1 MVKQSGESQTM
12 ENINLYSERFHPDY
26 SFGLSHEQVAS
37 RRNQG
42 LANGVEESG
51 TRTIGQIVR
60 SNLITP
66 FNILN
71 LILAAMIVMVG
82 SYKNLLFL
90 GVIVCNTLIGTI
102 QEIRAKKT
110 IDRLSLITAP
120 KAHVVRD
127 GKKEEIPVS
136 ELVLDDVMV
145 LETGNQVCADCIIL
159 NGECEVDESLLTGES
174 DPIPKQKGDSLLSGS
189 FLVGG
194 NCRAQVEHIGMENY
208 ASRIAG
214 SARYLKMPKSEILT
228 WVNRIIKI
236 TGFAILP
243 IGIMMF
249 YKQLVI
255 LKQALRPTVVGTV
268 AALIGMIP
276 EGLVLLT
283 SVVLAVG
290 VLRLSATKHWCRIF
304 IL

>member
-159 NGECEVDESLLTGES
+159 NGNVKWTNPFLPENQTQFQNRKATACSAAVSLWAATAELRWNTSEWKTTLPES
-174 DPIPKQKGDSLLSGS
+174 PAVP
-189 FLVGG
+189 
-194 NCRAQVEHIGMENY
+194 
-208 ASRIAG
+208 
-214 SARYLKMPKSEILT
+214 
-228 WVNRIIKI
+228 
-236 TGFAILP
+236 
-243 IGIMMF
+243 
-249 YKQLVI
+249 VI
-255 LKQALRPTVVGTV
+255 
-268 AALIGMIP
+268 
-276 EGLVLLT
+276 
-283 SVVLAVG
+283 
-290 VLRLSATKHWCRIF
+290 
-304 IL
+304 